1 MFANVV
7 PTRSLRSSLYYA
19 RALREPDKGGNVI
32 MANGVGLHMSPTAQL
47 AMMESYC
54 NPKFKVKAFSIVIS
68 HSDEDN
74 ERLKDPKFRERMIHE
89 FVNSCKVHGVPL
101 DDIPYLIPE
110 HTNTD
115 NDHYH
120 MVMLVNKFDGTR
132 INTQFLGKRMAK
144 AAVDVSR
151 KYGLHYPPGW
161 DERDRRKELYEK
173 AEAEKAQSKPLDKP
187 KPTLPVVPTGDVGL
201 EEEKEKKLQDRIRR
215 RNAIQAA
222 QKRKEDERRREEAE
236 RNAEERVKVQEQETE
251 GREEDSEVDSELETE
266 RESRTGHRR

>member
-19 RALREPDKGGNVI
+19 RALREPDKGGKVI

-74 ERLKDPKFRERMIHE
+74 ERLKDPKFRELMIHE

-151 KYGLHYPPGW
+151 KYGLHYPLGW
-161 DERDRRKELYEK
+161 DERDRRRELYEK
-173 AEAEKAQSKPLDKP
+173 AEKAQSKPLDKP